1 MIPPTEGSGGVGWQ
15 FTSQFGLS
23 PDIDDEMDLPEV
35 SSYVA
40 VDHL

>member
-23 PDIDDEMDLPEV
+23 LLIILVRIELKNTNNL
-35 SSYVA
+35 A
-40 VDHL
+40 